1 MIVEYFLYSL
11 IIITFVFGKQKGL
24 RQQSYMVIRDRF
36 LVLYFCLVIARLFY
50 YYYFIICISD
60 YCRGRYHKQI
70 E

>member
-1 MIVEYFLYSL
+1 MIIEYFLYSL

-36 LVLYFCLVIARLFY
+36 LILCFCLVITGLFLLLL
-50 YYYFIICISD
+50 FVTSD
-60 YCRGRYHKQI
+60 CCHGKHHKQI